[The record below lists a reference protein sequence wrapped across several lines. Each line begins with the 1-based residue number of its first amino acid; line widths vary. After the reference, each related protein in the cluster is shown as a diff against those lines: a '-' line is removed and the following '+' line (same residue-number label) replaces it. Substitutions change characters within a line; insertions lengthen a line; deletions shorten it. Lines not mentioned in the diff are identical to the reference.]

1 MKSRGCYET
10 PGGTIIMAA
19 HRELEALTLDRATMH
34 YKQKIAL
41 DYADLIYNGQWFTA
55 LREALD
61 GFIDKTQEPV
71 TGEVKLRLYKGHVDA
86 LSRISPNS
94 LYSLNIA
101 SFTMGAEYDQKDAA
115 GFINLV
121 GLPIKVRAALA
132 AKKKSG
138 KKAAAAPKAAL
149 HQRGCQGPWSKE
161 MKLWGGRFEK
171 GPAELFEH
179 FSGSLDFDRRLLE
192 ADIIG
197 SKAFASAL
205 ERVGILT
212 ADERGSIHAAF
223 DRMIADSADPS
234 FLAGADDEDI
244 HTFVIRKLKETAG
257 AVADKIHTGRS
268 RNEQVATDFRLWVR
282 KEIRANQNRLVA
294 LMQALVDF
302 AVREPTAILPG
313 YTHLRRAQP
322 VLWSHYL
329 LAYFEMFSRD
339 WERLD
344 QAYQRTDVLP
354 LGSGAL
360 AGSGLPFDR
369 EAIAKDLGFARIS
382 ANSLDVV
389 SDRDF
394 ALDFLYAASVTMLHL
409 SRLSEDWIL
418 YSSDEFGFLD
428 LGDEVTSGS
437 SLMPQ
442 KKNPDAFE
450 LVRGKTGRI
459 CGHLQA
465 LMMTIKGLPLAY
477 NRDLQEDKEPVF
489 DASDH
494 LAGSIDITRLC
505 VETAKIHA
513 DRMEAAA
520 EESWTCATELAEAL
534 SRKGVPFHR
543 AHQIVGSLVLQSV
556 RGGKRPREWTVAD
569 LRAVAPEF
577 DEESAQMLAVRR
589 AVENHTPPG
598 GTAPA
603 TVGRAL
609 EQARQRLAQM
619 KRQ

>member
-1 MKSRGCYET
+1 
-10 PGGTIIMAA
+10 
-19 HRELEALTLDRATMH
+19 
-34 YKQKIAL
+34 
-41 DYADLIYNGQWFTA
+41 
-55 LREALD
+55 
-61 GFIDKTQEPV
+61 
-71 TGEVKLRLYKGHVDA
+71 
-86 LSRISPNS
+86 
-94 LYSLNIA
+94 
-101 SFTMGAEYDQKDAA
+101 
-115 GFINLV
+115 
-121 GLPIKVRAALA
+121 
-132 AKKKSG
+132 
-138 KKAAAAPKAAL
+138 
-149 HQRGCQGPWSKE
+149 

-171 GPAELFEH
+171 GPAELFER
-179 FSGSLDFDRRLLE
+179 FSGSLGFDRQLLE
-192 ADIIG
+192 ADIVG

-212 ADERGSIHAAF
+212 ADERGAIHAAF
-223 DRMIADSADPS
+223 ERILADSSNPGLLD
-234 FLAGADDEDI
+234 GATDEDI

-282 KEIRANQNRLVA
+282 KEIRANQNRLLD

-302 AVREPTAILPG
+302 AKREPKAILPG

-329 LAYFEMFSRD
+329 LAYFEMFTRD
-339 WERLD
+339 WQRFD
-344 QAYQRTDVLP
+344 QAYQRADVLP

-369 EAIAKDLGFARIS
+369 EAMAKDLGFGRIS

-409 SRLSEDWIL
+409 SRLAEDWIL
-418 YSSDEFGFLD
+418 YSAEEFGFLE

-450 LVRGKTGRI
+450 LVRGKSGRV
-459 CGHLQA
+459 CGNLHA
-465 LMMTIKGLPLAY
+465 LMMTVKGLPLAY

-489 DASDH
+489 DAAHH
-494 LAGSIDITRLC
+494 LGGSLEITRLC
-505 VETAKIHA
+505 VETANVNA
-513 DRMEAAA
+513 GRMEAAA

-556 RGGKRPREWTVAD
+556 REGKKPREWTAAD
-569 LRAVAPEF
+569 LKAIAPEF
-577 DEESAQMLAVRR
+577 DEESASLLAVRR

-598 GTAPA
+598 GTAPE
-603 TVGRAL
+603 TVSKAL
-609 EQARQRLAQM
+609 EQAEKRLEDMRA
-619 KRQ
+619 